1 MRTRRSVR
9 LAPPNATAVLA
20 VLIAAHLLAFVF
32 GAGTEASAFQDEEGG
47 LPEAGQPAE
56 TMPGDSEA
64 PSLEAP
70 SGDPSAPRM
79 LDRGVFRPELKE
91 GLEGAAPPN
100 ESAQDLIGLSPFDF
114 PLPSPADRPKVL
126 GELYVQLSK
135 AKDAETAAPVMAI
148 IEKLWRATG
157 CATVDLLLSRAVRF
171 TKEADLELAREILD
185 ATVVIAPDEAEAWYL
200 RAKVHYL
207 QREYELAL
215 ADLRR
220 ALNRD
225 AQHYR
230 ALEDLGLVFEA
241 LGIKKEALEAY
252 RKALQVNPFLE
263 DANEAVQ
270 FLSREVGARNL

>member
-9 LAPPNATAVLA
+9 LAPPNATAVL
-20 VLIAAHLLAFVF
+20 IAAHLLAVIY
-32 GAGTEASAFQDEEGG
+32 GVGTEASAFQDEEGAR
-47 LPEAGQPAE
+47 PEAGEPAE
-56 TMPGDSEA
+56 MMPGEAEA
-64 PSLEAP
+64 PSLEI
-70 SGDPSAPRM
+70 PSAGPNAPRL

-91 GLEGAAPPN
+91 GLEGAGVP
-100 ESAQDLIGLSPFDF
+100 ESPGQDQTGLSPFDF

-126 GELYVQLSK
+126 GELYVQLGK

-157 CATVDLLLSRAVRF
+157 SATVDLLLSRAVRF

-225 AQHYR
+225 PQHYR